1 MERKKQNKRFYPTEE
16 DPRYGKVFQVIDI
29 QFEDI
34 DRNYT
39 GWTGIRYADDRLL
52 EIGKDWSQW
61 KKNKSKISDDFTLGI
76 NSMMKKDATP
86 YKDVVALKVHYLG
99 DPRGKFQIL

>member
-1 MERKKQNKRFYPTEE
+1 MGQKKQKRFLPTEE
-16 DPRYGKVFQVIDI
+16 DPRYGKAFQIIDL

-34 DRNYT
+34 DRNFT

-52 EIGKDWSQW
+52 EVGKDWSQW
-61 KKNKSKISDDFTLGI
+61 KKNKSKISDDFILRI
-76 NSMMKKDATP
+76 NSIMEKDATL

-99 DPRGKFQIL
+99 DPRGKFQII